1 MAMLVV
7 VLASLTIW
15 PTRTTQNAGLRAQ
28 DSAARS
34 AVRWSGCFPVA
45 ILVLILTVR
54 SGPYRWGPA
63 ARFEPMAGPASNQ
76 EGALL
81 AAIDAARSRRGDYP
95 QPHGRTLYID
105 LTNYFLTKSDVTP
118 HDIDRAV
125 HYAEL
130 ETQRDPNDARAWSY
144 LGLAYQRQGRPVAQV
159 RDAWQRSYRLRPDP
173 RMAERLAQL
182 AE

>member
-1 MAMLVV
+1 MAGARRSSP
-7 VLASLTIW
+7 LADARGSERQSSRAALRIGGW
-15 PTRTTQNAGLRAQ
+15 GLL
-28 DSAARS
+28 
-34 AVRWSGCFPVA
+34 G
-45 ILVLILTVR
+45 ILLLILTLCG
-54 SGPYRWGPA
+54 GPFRWGPA

-81 AAIDAARSRRGDYP
+81 AAIDAARSERGDYP

-105 LTNYFLTKSDVTP
+105 LTNYFLTKSDLTP
-118 HDIDRAV
+118 YDIDRAV

-130 ETQRDPNDARAWSY
+130 ETQRDPHDARAWSY